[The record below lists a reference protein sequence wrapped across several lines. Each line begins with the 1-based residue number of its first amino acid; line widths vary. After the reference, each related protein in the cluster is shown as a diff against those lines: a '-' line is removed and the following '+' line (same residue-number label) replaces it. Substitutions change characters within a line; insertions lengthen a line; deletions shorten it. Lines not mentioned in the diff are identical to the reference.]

1 MKRILVSFFIF
12 MCATVYAQ
20 PPESKHLIVA
30 NSKAWKPFS
39 FINSDGEPDGI
50 LIDYWNYYGEKNG
63 VEIEFL
69 LLDWQSSLDAVSDG
83 RADIHAGLLW
93 SENRES
99 FLDYAPIIM
108 SIDTQ
113 LYISQEL
120 IGIDLDEFTFGKH
133 DYVVGVVSGGYEEE
147 FTRLHFPE
155 LKLQNFANNQEMI
168 DAAFSGGIDGFVADL
183 QVANFYLYS
192 RKEPKRFVGVRH
204 LYSGD
209 LMAAVKEGNSA
220 LQKQITEAMN
230 QLDTKDTEK
239 IFNRWM
245 YVNTVYPEY
254 LTHLIV
260 GGILLVCGT
269 YIFVLRISVKRKT
282 HALEQANK
290 KLKKLS
296 ETDQM
301 TGISNRRHFFIELK
315 ERLKQPGSIVVMIFD
330 IDDFKNI
337 NDSHGHKAGDRVI
350 RSVVCATSNV
360 VSHRH
365 LFARIGGEEF
375 AVVAN
380 NLSYEG
386 AVALAENICTSIRGL
401 KLVED
406 NVEKVTVSLG
416 CAFYTTNEYDINLST
431 ADHLMYQ
438 SKQSG
443 KDKVTAQ
450 RYS

>member
-1 MKRILVSFFIF
+1 MKRIFVSFFIL

-20 PPESKHLIVA
+20 EPESKQLIVA

-50 LIDYWNYYGEKNG
+50 LIDYWNYYGEKND

-69 LLDWQSSLDAVSDG
+69 LLDWQSSLDAVTEG
-83 RADIHAGLLW
+83 RADVHAGLLW

-99 FLDYAPIIM
+99 FLDFAPVIM

-113 LYISQEL
+113 LYINQEL
-120 IGIDLDEFTFGKH
+120 IGIDLDELTFGKH

-147 FTRLHFPE
+147 FTRRHFPH
-155 LKLQNFANNQEMI
+155 LKLKNFANNQQMI
-168 DAAFSGGIDGFVADL
+168 DAAFSGDLDGFVADL

-192 RKEPKRFVGVRH
+192 RKEPKRFIGVRH

-209 LMAAVKEGNSA
+209 LMPAVKDGNTE
-220 LQKQITEAMN
+220 LQKQITVAIK
-230 QLDTKDTEK
+230 QLDSKDTEK

-260 GGILLVCGT
+260 GGLLLVGGT

-282 HALEQANK
+282 QALEQANK
-290 KLKKLS
+290 SLKKLS

-301 TGISNRRHFFIELK
+301 TGISNRRHFFNELK
-315 ERLKQPGSIVVMIFD
+315 VRMKQPGSIVIMIFD

-337 NDSHGHKAGDRVI
+337 NDSHGHKVGDRVI
-350 RSVVCATSNV
+350 RSVVGATSNV
-360 VSHRH
+360 VSHKH

-375 AVVAN
+375 VVAN
-380 NLSYEG
+380 NLSYES
-386 AVALAENICTSIRGL
+386 AIALAENICTSIRSV
-401 KLVED
+401 KLPED
-406 NVEKVTVSLG
+406 DIEKITVSLG
-416 CAFYTTNEYDINLST
+416 CAFYSNNENDINLST

-443 KDKVTAQ
+443 KDQVTAQ